1 MDKLSMIVAFVALV
15 EKGSYTLAAEKIGGS
30 KSVVS
35 SRIRKLEEIVGL
47 RLVYRTTRSVAIT
60 DTGRRFYRRCLAIL
74 DQMAALENGLVDE
87 CEAISGALRI
97 TAPQS
102 FGLHYVVPVC
112 GDFLKAHPAVQLD
125 VELDDRHLDLVD
137 GHFDLAVRIGH
148 LRDSSLSARK
158 VGSAHFVMVASPAY
172 LAARGV
178 PRHPQDLAELDCI
191 FDSNKRLGRCWEA
204 QADGGPA
211 RVPVTPRMT
220 VNSACAVRVAALE
233 GLGITR
239 SFEFLVRD
247 DLAAGRLVE
256 VLPEATRFDVP
267 VQIVF
272 AHRTLMP
279 AKLRAFI
286 DFSAE
291 RLGAAVAADR
301 PPLAGR
307 PSSVSTVCP

>member
-1 MDKLSMIVAFVALV
+1 MLIAGDADDI
-15 EKGSYTLAAEKIGGS
+15 I
-30 KSVVS
+30 
-35 SRIRKLEEIVGL
+35 L
-47 RLVYRTTRSVAIT
+47 RQRST
-60 DTGRRFYRRCLAIL
+60 ERL
-74 DQMAALENGLVDE
+74 QM
-87 CEAISGALRI
+87 
-97 TAPQS
+97 
-102 FGLHYVVPVC
+102 
-112 GDFLKAHPAVQLD
+112 FLQPRLGIFALD
-125 VELDDRHLDLVD
+125 VRGWIRQPRTQQATDQRTCLIEAAIEIHGGNHRLQRVGKD
-137 GHFDLAVRIGH
+137 GVTRL
-148 LRDSSLSARK
+148 
-158 VGSAHFVMVASPAY
+158 PT
-172 LAARGV
+172 AAQLTR
-178 PRHPQDLAELDCI
+178 PQAQDLAELDCI

-291 RLGAAVAADR
+291 RLGAALAADR